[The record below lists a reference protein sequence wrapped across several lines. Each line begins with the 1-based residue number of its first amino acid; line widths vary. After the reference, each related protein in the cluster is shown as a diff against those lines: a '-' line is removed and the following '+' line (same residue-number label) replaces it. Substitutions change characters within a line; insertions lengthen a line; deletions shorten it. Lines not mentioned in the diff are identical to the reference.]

1 VAGKQPAK
9 PKAASATAPIASQRK
24 LAAPTERVA
33 TRASSPSAATG
44 QAATP
49 TNLIQQQ
56 RGAAKPPTAGFDPLA
71 EARRQWDARWDAG
84 DAMEAATSIMRA
96 QQLVLAVV
104 EEALVPF
111 NLTFARYEALTLLSF
126 SRRGSL
132 PMGKMGQRL
141 MIHAAS
147 VTNIVDRLEAQGL
160 VKRTAHPDDR
170 RTILCELTN
179 DGRRIAEKAAAAV
192 NTIEFGVGILSPA
205 ERTQLI
211 RLVRKLRAA
220 NGDII

>member
-1 VAGKQPAK
+1 MAGKQPTATKPGGSPLAKAAPKSPAK
-9 PKAASATAPIASQRK
+9 PA
-24 LAAPTERVA
+24 
-33 TRASSPSAATG
+33 
-44 QAATP
+44 
-49 TNLIQQQ
+49 
-56 RGAAKPPTAGFDPLA
+56 TAGFDPLA

-96 QQLVLAVV
+96 QQLVLAAV

-147 VTNIVDRLEAQGL
+147 VTNIVDRLEDQGL
-160 VKRTAHPDDR
+160 VKRVAHPDDR

-192 NTIEFGVGILSPA
+192 NTIEFGVGVLTPT

>member
-1 VAGKQPAK
+1 VAGKQLAK
-9 PKAASATAPIASQRK
+9 PKTAVVIGKATRQRK
-24 LAAPTERVA
+24 LAAPTSKTA
-33 TRASSPSAATG
+33 TGTSGPVAATG
-44 QAATP
+44 KTATP
-49 TNLIQQQ
+49 TKLVQQQ

-71 EARRQWDARWDAG
+71 EARRQWDVRWDAG

-96 QQLVLAVV
+96 QQLVLAAV

-192 NTIEFGVGILSPA
+192 NTVEFGVGILSTA

-211 RLVRKLRAA
+211 QLVRKLRAA

>member
-1 VAGKQPAK
+1 
-9 PKAASATAPIASQRK
+9 
-24 LAAPTERVA
+24 
-33 TRASSPSAATG
+33 
-44 QAATP
+44 
-49 TNLIQQQ
+49 
-56 RGAAKPPTAGFDPLA
+56 
-71 EARRQWDARWDAG
+71 
-84 DAMEAATSIMRA
+84 MEAATSIMRA
-96 QQLVLAVV
+96 QQLVLAAV

-147 VTNIVDRLEAQGL
+147 VTNIVDRLVAQGL

-192 NTIEFGVGILSPA
+192 NTVEFGVGILTSA
-205 ERTQLI
+205 ERNQLI

>member
-1 VAGKQPAK
+1 MAEKQRTTK
-9 PKAASATAPIASQRK
+9 TKA
-24 LAAPTERVA
+24 E
-33 TRASSPSAATG
+33 
-44 QAATP
+44 AATP
-49 TNLIQQQ
+49 T
-56 RGAAKPPTAGFDPLA
+56 ASVTKTATAGFDPLA

-96 QQLVLAVV
+96 QQLVLAAV

-147 VTNIVDRLEAQGL
+147 VTNIVDRLETQGL
-160 VKRTAHPDDR
+160 VKRVPHPDDR

-192 NTIEFGVGILSPA
+192 NTIGFGVGTLSPA

-211 RLVRKLRAA
+211 RLVRKLRSAH
-220 NGDII
+220 GDII

>member
-9 PKAASATAPIASQRK
+9 PKTGSAIAPTASQRK
-24 LAAPTERVA
+24 LAAPAARVVNR
-33 TRASSPSAATG
+33 TSSPRVATG

-49 TNLIQQQ
+49 TNLVQQ
-56 RGAAKPPTAGFDPLA
+56 RQGAAKSPTAGFDPLA
-71 EARRQWDARWDAG
+71 EARLQWDARWDAG

-96 QQLVLAVV
+96 QQLVLAAV

-147 VTNIVDRLEAQGL
+147 VTNIVDRLVAQGL

-179 DGRRIAEKAAAAV
+179 DGRRVAEKAAAAV
-192 NTIEFGVGILSPA
+192 NTSQFGVGILSPA

-220 NGDII
+220 NGDTI

>member
-1 VAGKQPAK
+1 MAGKQPSANVK
-9 PKAASATAPIASQRK
+9 PGKPAARATPPGSKLSTKAGIDTAAETKGSTK
-24 LAAPTERVA
+24 LA
-33 TRASSPSAATG
+33 
-44 QAATP
+44 
-49 TNLIQQQ
+49 N
-56 RGAAKPPTAGFDPLA
+56 AGFDPLA
-71 EARRQWDARWDAG
+71 EARRQWDSRWDAG

-96 QQLVLAVV
+96 QQLVLAAV

-126 SRRGSL
+126 SRKGSL

-160 VKRTAHPDDR
+160 VQRIAHPDDR

-192 NTIEFGVGILSPA
+192 NTSQFGVGVLTA
-205 ERTQLI
+205 TERTQLI

>member
-1 VAGKQPAK
+1 
-9 PKAASATAPIASQRK
+9 
-24 LAAPTERVA
+24 
-33 TRASSPSAATG
+33 
-44 QAATP
+44 
-49 TNLIQQQ
+49 
-56 RGAAKPPTAGFDPLA
+56 
-71 EARRQWDARWDAG
+71 
-84 DAMEAATSIMRA
+84 MEAATSIMRA
-96 QQLVLAVV
+96 QQLVLAAV
-104 EEALVPF
+104 EEALIPF

-126 SRRGSL
+126 SRFGSL

-160 VKRTAHPDDR
+160 VKRVAHPDDR

-192 NTIEFGVGILSPA
+192 NTSQFGVGILTA
-205 ERTQLI
+205 TERTQLI

>member
-1 VAGKQPAK
+1 MHSVAGKQLTTKPKPGITTSTSSSAK
-9 PKAASATAPIASQRK
+9 PA
-24 LAAPTERVA
+24 
-33 TRASSPSAATG
+33 
-44 QAATP
+44 
-49 TNLIQQQ
+49 
-56 RGAAKPPTAGFDPLA
+56 TAGFDPLA

-96 QQLVLAVV
+96 QQLVLAAV

-126 SRRGSL
+126 SRKGSL

-160 VKRTAHPDDR
+160 VKRVAHPDDR

-179 DGRRIAEKAAAAV
+179 DGRRVAEKAAAAV
-192 NTIEFGVGILSPA
+192 NTLEFGVGILTPA

-211 RLVRKLRAA
+211 KLVRKLRSAH
-220 NGDII
+220 GDII

>member
-1 VAGKQPAK
+1 MAGKQPATTTNPAVSPRSKAK
-9 PKAASATAPIASQRK
+9 PKNTPK
-24 LAAPTERVA
+24 
-33 TRASSPSAATG
+33 SSP
-44 QAATP
+44 
-49 TNLIQQQ
+49 
-56 RGAAKPPTAGFDPLA
+56 KPATAGFDPLA

-96 QQLVLAVV
+96 QQLVLAAV

-111 NLTFARYEALTLLSF
+111 SLTFARYEALTLLSF

-192 NTIEFGVGILSPA
+192 NTIEFGVGILSPT

>member
-1 VAGKQPAK
+1 MDSLLLGSPTIGSPTFKNYSLYTAIVAGKQSTANAKPPVAPKIKAVRAKVMRVNPAK
-9 PKAASATAPIASQRK
+9 PA
-24 LAAPTERVA
+24 
-33 TRASSPSAATG
+33 
-44 QAATP
+44 
-49 TNLIQQQ
+49 
-56 RGAAKPPTAGFDPLA
+56 TAGFDPLA

-96 QQLVLAVV
+96 QQLVLAAV